1 MRPYRIQSRL
11 VASVVSVSYW
21 LLAVSSWLVLLRRVG
36 TQSRL
41 VASVMSKGYSYRCT
55 TTDAQIVRPY
65 RIQSRLV
72 ASVASVVSVS
82 CWLLAVSSWL
92 VAGGWCYCWVRL
104 MRRATPKEVLFTG
117 KEAVLTSG

>member
-11 VASVVSVSYW
+11 VASVVSVSCW

-72 ASVASVVSVS
+72 ASVASVS

-92 VAGGWCYCWVRL
+92 VAGVT
-104 MRRATPKEVLFTG
+104 AE
-117 KEAVLTSG
+117 

>member
-1 MRPYRIQSRL
+1 
-11 VASVVSVSYW
+11 
-21 LLAVSSWLVLLRRVG
+21 
-36 TQSRL
+36 
-41 VASVMSKGYSYRCT
+41 MSKGYSYRCT

-72 ASVASVVSVS
+72 ASVVSVGF
-82 CWLLAVSSWL
+82 WLLAVGWWL
-92 VAGGWCYCWVRL
+92 VAGGWGYCWVRL